1 MNKITI
7 FLIFLFISHFAF
19 AIDSIDSWEIEAGT
33 EIPFQ
38 ISGRA
43 KANFNSEFYATAGLG
58 MSLDFLMGIN
68 NTIISGVGILGE
80 NTSEVVTSA
89 LSNSFIIDLRAG
101 WNLHN
106 LNGLYVE
113 AGYLLMMGG
122 GDDVGVDQLEN
133 AFGTE
138 YSSNPL
144 ALSNSSLFS
153 IGTDL
158 HALTVHA
165 GYRWQIS
172 ENWLFNVDV
181 GIVKPFLSTT
191 TVNADQVVG
200 GAQAVTVAQQ
210 LKDHVESEI
219 SNVYLTQLFIPTA
232 TVWLSWL
239 F

>member
-1 MNKITI
+1 MKKIIT
-7 FLIFLFISHFAF
+7 LLSLLFATQSVF
-19 AIDSIDSWEIEAGT
+19 AIETWELEAGT

-38 ISGRA
+38 IAGRV
-43 KANFNSEFYATAGLG
+43 KANFNSEFYATTGLG

-68 NTIISGVGILGE
+68 SSLISGVGILGE
-80 NTSEVVTSA
+80 NTAEVVTSA
-89 LSNSFIIDLRAG
+89 ISNSFIIDIRGG

-106 LNGLYVE
+106 LNGLFVE
-113 AGYLLMMGG
+113 AGYLYMMGG
-122 GDDVGVDQLEN
+122 GGDVTVDQLEN

-138 YSSNPL
+138 YSANPL
-144 ALSNSSLFS
+144 VLSNASLMS

-165 GYRWQIS
+165 GYRWQIA

-181 GIVKPFLSTT
+181 GLIKPFTSTT
-191 TVNADQVVG
+191 TLNADQVVG
-200 GAQAVTVAQQ
+200 GSQAVLVAQQ

-219 SNVYLTQLFIPTA
+219 SDVYLSQLFIPTA